1 MTQPGNTVATVVE
14 DYGSG
19 LEDLEGEIGAVPRIG
34 INHPG
39 GAFKDALSGEEFPK
53 IIGVL
58 LSVFKQR
65 VFFPSVVEEKPSK
78 PFCKSNDAKTGFP
91 NMELEKNGG
100 FPWSEAPG
108 LDPNTQPKDEH
119 NRTIIAC
126 ETCPFAEW
134 GRDAKTGKGIPPV
147 CKERHTYP
155 VIYNR
160 TRSSDTYEPPYFES
174 GIVSFQGSGI
184 KPSKLYCASFSR
196 AKLPL
201 YSAVTEI
208 SLGVNKRGT
217 VTYSVPTFTKIAA
230 VPGDEWEMYARD
242 IPEMRLFL
250 TRPPRPDD
258 DGTDPNKGHG
268 QSAAQAASNAGIVAN
283 ATVTVAP
290 EQPAQPVQAYVAP
303 TAPSSVVEPSAPA
316 SEPPIGDD
324 ELPF

>member
-34 INHPG
+34 INHQG
-39 GAFKDALSGEEFPK
+39 GTFKDALSGEEFPK

-65 VFFPSVVEEKPSK
+65 VFFPPVVEEKPSK

-134 GRDAKTGKGIPPV
+134 GRDAKTGKGVPPV

-160 TRSSDTYEPPYFES
+160 TRTGEGYEPPYFES

-184 KPSKLYCASFSR
+184 KPSKTYCASFSR

-201 YSAVTEI
+201 YSAITEI
-208 SLGVNKRGT
+208 ALETNKRGN
-217 VTYSVPTFTKIAA
+217 VTYSVPKFMKVTA
-230 VPGDEWEMYARD
+230 VPQDEWEMYARD
-242 IPEMRLFL
+242 IPDMRLFL

-258 DGTDPNKGHG
+258 DGSDPTKNNG
-268 QSAAQAASNAGIVAN
+268 QSAAQAAANAGIVAN
-283 ATVTVAP
+283 ANVTVAP
-290 EQPAQPVQAYVAP
+290 SQPVQAYVAP
-303 TAPSSVVEPSAPA
+303 SAPASVVEPTPAQAAPPA
-316 SEPPIGDD
+316 EDAD